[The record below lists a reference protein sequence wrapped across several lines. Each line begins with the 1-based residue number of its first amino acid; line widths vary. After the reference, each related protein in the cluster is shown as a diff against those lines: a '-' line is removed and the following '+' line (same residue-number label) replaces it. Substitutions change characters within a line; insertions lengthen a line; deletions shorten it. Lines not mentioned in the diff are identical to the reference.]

1 MKYLKGI
8 FEETHQFYNTAE
20 EGRVKKLPHRGDSIL
35 PDNNISYFQQD
46 WFEKIMPSELEI
58 YSSPLI
64 KKLNTDGTITDLNTE
79 YEEKLILLHKNSCC
93 INSDLIQF
101 SYVDDSEFEQGEV
114 IGNGEPDGLGF
125 DIFFVK
131 NERGIKMNVDITYG
145 DNMAY
150 EFTLEAPN
158 KINIVHYTG
167 VGSLYDSET
176 HWGFTESAINKLV
189 QFFNRFNHGI
199 KLSPKDLQFLD
210 SNEESYT
217 HDKYDKKHLYFDD
230 SNLIDFGNS
239 SKESKIYNFK
249 NWTSFNK

>member
-1 MKYLKGI
+1 MKYIKI
-8 FEETHQFYNTAE
+8 FEEIN
-20 EGRVKKLPHRGDSIL
+20 VKTLTHRGDSIL

-46 WFEKIMPSELEI
+46 WFEKVMPSELEI
-58 YSSPLI
+58 YSSPLL
-64 KKLNTDGTITDLNTE
+64 KKLNTNGTITDLNTE
-79 YEEKLILLHKNSCC
+79 YEKKIILLHKNSCC

-101 SYVDDSEFEQGEV
+101 SYVDDSDFEQDEV
-114 IGNGEPDGLGF
+114 IDNGEPDGLAF

-145 DNMAY
+145 DHMAY

-176 HWGFTESAINKLV
+176 HWGFTESSINKLV

-199 KLSPKDLQFLD
+199 KISPKDLKFLD

>member
-1 MKYLKGI
+1 MKYIKEI
-8 FEETHQFYNTAE
+8 NQFYKTAE
-20 EGRVKKLPHRGDSIL
+20 EGNVKTLTHKGDSIL

-167 VGSLYDSET
+167 AGSLYDSET

-199 KLSPKDLQFLD
+199 KLSPKDLKFLD